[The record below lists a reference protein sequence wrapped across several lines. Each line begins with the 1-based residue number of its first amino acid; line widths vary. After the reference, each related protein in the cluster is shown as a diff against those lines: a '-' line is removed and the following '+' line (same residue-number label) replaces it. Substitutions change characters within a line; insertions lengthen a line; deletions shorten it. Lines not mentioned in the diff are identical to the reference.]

1 MEIIQF
7 LISQKG
13 FWALLFQLIL
23 ALVFYFVPNFPKDIW
38 AALEGIYIFVTGVI
52 VAKSTVTEAKAIKAR
67 RGKTP

>member
-13 FWALLFQLIL
+13 FWVLLFQLIL

-38 AALEGIYIFVTGVI
+38 AALEGLYIFVTGVI

>member
-1 MEIIQF
+1 MEVIKF
-7 LISQKG
+7 LFSQKG

>member
-38 AALEGIYIFVTGVI
+38 AALEGLYIFVTGVI

>member
-1 MEIIQF
+1 MEVITF

>member
-1 MEIIQF
+1 MEIITF

>member
-52 VAKSTVTEAKAIKAR
+52 VAKSTVTEAKEIKAR